1 VILEFSQGYRN
12 KFKMDCVANILD
24 FYNRKSKDEEIDLS
38 QFNKIWLS
46 NLLIKIMNN
55 FNSGRTND
63 LELKNCLILLVNL
76 FSNSDSPDNYNHKGK
91 NTDELVNNERD
102 DYKEILKS
110 EFLNN

>member
-1 VILEFSQGYRN
+1 
-12 KFKMDCVANILD
+12 MDCVANILD
-24 FYNRKSKDEEIDLS
+24 FYNRKSKDEEIDIS
-38 QFNKIWLS
+38 QFNKVWLS

-76 FSNSDSPDNYNHKGK
+76 FSNNDSPDNYNHKGK
-91 NTDELVNNERD
+91 STKELVNNERD